1 MQKRSRKSSV
11 SMSTILPHRQHLR
24 ARSDLV
30 DITGSI
36 GPTLV
41 GKQIVLGVTGSLAAY
56 KAVALLRAL
65 LREGATVHVV
75 MTHSAMKF
83 VTPLTFEVLSGHPVS
98 TDVFEAHQE
107 MKHLSWP
114 EQADAIVIAPAT
126 ANCHAKSALGLGDDL
141 LSTMLLT
148 AQCPLIMEPAMDG
161 GMWTHPSVRGHVET
175 LRARGTIVVD
185 PEEGPLAS
193 GRIGQGRLAEE
204 GTILQ
209 AIQKALAPR
218 RDWEEHRLLVSA
230 GPTQEP
236 IDPVRF
242 ISNRSSG
249 KMGYAIAEAAQAR
262 GAQVV
267 LVTGP
272 TGIPIPKGVEVLPVT
287 TAEEMMKALSTRLAW
302 STAVIMAAAVA
313 DFRPKHSVS
322 KKISKQGQTEQTLN
336 LERTTDILASLSA
349 QRTTQL
355 IVGFAAETHNLI
367 AHAKDKLTAKGLDLI
382 VANDVTT
389 EGAGFGSDQNAAT
402 LIDRLGGIIEL
413 PLMQKRALA
422 DAILN
427 QAQVLLRARQSN
439 HIPTP
444 VVRGH

>member
-1 MQKRSRKSSV
+1 M
-11 SMSTILPHRQHLR
+11 
-24 ARSDLV
+24 

-41 GKQIVLGVTGSLAAY
+41 GKQIVLGVTGSIAAY
-56 KAVALLRAL
+56 KAVALLRSL

-126 ANCHAKSALGLGDDL
+126 ANCLAKSALGLGDDL

-148 AQCPLIMEPAMDG
+148 AQCPLIMAPAMDG

-218 RDWEEHRLLVSA
+218 RDWEGHRLLVSA

-413 PLMQKRALA
+413 PLMPKRALA

-427 QAQVLLRARQSN
+427 QAQVLLRARKSN
-439 HIPTP
+439 HVSKP

>member
-1 MQKRSRKSSV
+1 MKASG
-11 SMSTILPHRQHLR
+11 P
-24 ARSDLV
+24 
-30 DITGSI
+30 I
-36 GPTLV
+36 GPTLI
-41 GKQIVLGVTGSLAAY
+41 GKQIVLGVTGSIAAY
-56 KAVALLRAL
+56 KAVVLLRTL
-65 LREGATVHVV
+65 LREGAIVHVV
-75 MTHSAMKF
+75 MTQSAMKF

-98 TDVFEAHQE
+98 TDPFETHQE
-107 MKHLSWP
+107 MKHLTLS

-126 ANCHAKSALGLGDDL
+126 ANCLAKSALGLGDDL

-148 AQCPLIMEPAMDG
+148 AQCPLIVAPAMDG
-161 GMWTHPSVRGHVET
+161 GMWTHPSVTEHVRT
-175 LRARGTIVVD
+175 LRDRGTIVVE

-193 GRIGQGRLAEE
+193 RRIGQGRLAEE
-204 GTILQ
+204 HTILE
-209 AIQKALAPR
+209 AIQTALAPR
-218 RDWEEHRLLVSA
+218 RDWQGHRVLVSA

-262 GAQVV
+262 GAQVI

-272 TGIPIPKGVEVLPVT
+272 TALPPPRGVEIVSVA
-287 TAEEMMKALSTRLAW
+287 TAEDMTRALSARLTW

-313 DFRPKHSVS
+313 DFRPKHPVAQKL
-322 KKISKQGQTEQTLN
+322 KKQERTDQTLD

-355 IVGFAAETHNLI
+355 MVGFAAETSDLI
-367 AHAKDKLTAKGLDLI
+367 AHAKNKLKAKGLDLI
-382 VANDVTT
+382 VANDVTI

-402 LIDRLGGIIEL
+402 LIDRHGAILDL
-413 PLMQKRALA
+413 PLMPKRALA

-427 QAQVLLRARQSN
+427 RAQKLISARQSN
-439 HIPTP
+439 QTSKP
-444 VVRGH
+444 VAGGG

>member
-1 MQKRSRKSSV
+1 
-11 SMSTILPHRQHLR
+11 
-24 ARSDLV
+24 LV
-30 DITGSI
+30 KISGSI
-36 GPTLV
+36 GPTLI
-41 GKQIVLGVTGSLAAY
+41 GKQIVLGVTGSIAAY
-56 KAVALLRAL
+56 KAVALLRTL
-65 LREGATVHVV
+65 LREGAMVHVV
-75 MTHSAMKF
+75 MTQSATKF

-107 MKHLSWP
+107 MKHLSLP

-126 ANCHAKSALGLGDDL
+126 ANCLARAALGLGDDL
-141 LSTMLLT
+141 LSTMLLA
-148 AQCPLIMEPAMDG
+148 AQCPLIVAPAMDG
-161 GMWTHPSVRGHVET
+161 GMWAHPSVREHIGT
-175 LRARGTIVVD
+175 LRTRGTIVVN
-185 PEEGPLAS
+185 PEIGSLAS
-193 GRIGQGRLAEE
+193 GRIGQGRLAGE
-204 GTILQ
+204 GTILE
-209 AIQKALAPR
+209 AIHAALALR
-218 RDWEEHRLLVSA
+218 RDWQGHRILVSA

-272 TGIPIPKGVEVLPVT
+272 TALPTPRGIEVVSVV
-287 TAEEMMKALSTRLAW
+287 TAEEMTKALSARLAW
-302 STAVIMAAAVA
+302 STTVIMAAAVV
-313 DFRPKHSVS
+313 DFRPAHPALQ
-322 KKISKQGQTEQTLN
+322 KIKKQGRAAGQTLD

-355 IVGFAAETHNLI
+355 MVGFAAETSDLV
-367 AHAKDKLTAKGLDLI
+367 AHAKEKLTAKGLDLI

-402 LIDRLGGIIEL
+402 LIDRQGAMTVL
-413 PLMQKRALA
+413 PLMPKRALA

-427 QAQVLLRARQSN
+427 RAQELLRTRQSGQA
-439 HIPTP
+439 PKP
-444 VVRGH
+444 VAGGR